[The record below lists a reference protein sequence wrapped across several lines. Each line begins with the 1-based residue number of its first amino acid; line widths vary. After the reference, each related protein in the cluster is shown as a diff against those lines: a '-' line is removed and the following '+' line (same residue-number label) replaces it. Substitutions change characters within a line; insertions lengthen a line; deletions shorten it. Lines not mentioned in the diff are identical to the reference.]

1 MKHYNEKSVHT
12 LELPRVLEQLAEHAV
27 SAEAKRRALDLRPE
41 TDIDIVSRMQR
52 ETTDAKR
59 LIGMFGAPA
68 FAGIR
73 DVKGALQRADMGG
86 TLNLRELLDVAM
98 LLNTARRVRGYL
110 DENGRVETCLHER
123 FDSLSANKYLE
134 EMITTAILSED
145 EVADQA
151 SSELADI
158 RKKIRASNAKIRE
171 VLQHMISSPS
181 QSKYLQEAIIT
192 QRGGR
197 YVVPVKSEYKN
208 DVGGMVHDVSATGA
222 TVFIEPASVVKINN
236 DLRELAGKE
245 EREIE
250 RILATLSAEVSTYSE
265 SIGADYDILVALD
278 LLFAKAK
285 LSYAHNADAP
295 VLNVKGEVLLKEARH
310 PLLVGKKTVPIT
322 VRLGRDFDTLVITGP
337 NTGGKTVTLKTIGLL
352 TLMAE
357 CGLHI
362 PAQSGSEIAVFETVY
377 ADIGDEQSI
386 EQSLS
391 TFSSHMVNIV
401 EILESADDRSLIL
414 FDELGA
420 GTDPVEGAAIAVAI
434 IRYAMALGA
443 RLAVTTHYTE
453 LKSFALTT
461 NRVENASCE
470 FDVETL
476 KPTYKLLI
484 GVPGKSNAFAIAHRL
499 GLSDHIIDTARG
511 LVDSENQQFDEI
523 LQKLEEKRTALEQE
537 LSAAEALRRE
547 NETLNRKAREYDE
560 QLERDRA
567 RAQERVREEA
577 EEMLKEARRAAD
589 KVFDEIDALRK
600 AQKKKEDIQRINEA
614 RASLRGALNE
624 GERKLGSGKGAKR
637 AKAEPLKRPL
647 QIGDTV
653 ELLAFG
659 TRGTVLTLPDA
670 DGNLRVQAGV
680 LKVTTK
686 VSEIRLIENAE
697 NQSAQ
702 KIVERS
708 RAALRNQQ
716 MSNELDLRGQ
726 ASDEAIMELDRYL
739 DQVFLAKLS
748 TVRIIHG
755 KGTGVLRAAVQSH
768 LRKHPHVKSFRIGTF
783 GEGENGV
790 TVVEIRQ

>member
-1 MKHYNEKSVHT
+1 MKQCNLKSMHT
-12 LELPRVLEQLAEHAV
+12 LELTRVLAQLSEQAV
-27 SAEAKRRALDLRPE
+27 SAEAKRRAAELVPE
-41 TDIDIVSRMQR
+41 TDLDEVARMQR
-52 ETTDAKR
+52 ETSDAKK
-59 LIGMFGAPA
+59 LIGMFGSPA

-73 DVKGALQRADMGG
+73 DIKGALQRADIGG
-86 TLNLRELLDVAM
+86 SLNMRELLDVAM
-98 LLNTARRVRGYL
+98 LLQTARRVRGYL
-110 DENGRVETCLHER
+110 DESGRVETCLKAR

-134 EMITTAILSED
+134 ELINTSILSED
-145 EVADQA
+145 EMADQA

-181 QSKYLQEAIIT
+181 HAKHLQEAIIT
-192 QRGGR
+192 QRSGR
-197 YVVPVKSEYKN
+197 YVIPVKSEYKN

-245 EREIE
+245 QREIE
-250 RILATLSAEVSTYSE
+250 RILAALSAEVSTYSE
-265 SIGADYDILVALD
+265 SIENDYHVLVGLD

-295 VLNVKGEVLLKEARH
+295 ELNAKGEVLLKDARH
-310 PLLVGKKTVPIT
+310 PLLDAKKTVPVTI
-322 VRLGRDFDTLVITGP
+322 RLGQEFDTLVITGP
-337 NTGGKTVTLKTIGLL
+337 NTGGKTVALKTIGLL

-362 PAQSGSEIAVFETVY
+362 PARSGSKVAVFETVY

-391 TFSSHMVNIV
+391 TFSAHMVNIV
-401 EILESADDRSLIL
+401 EILKTADHRSLIL

-434 IRYAMALGA
+434 IQYAMALGA
-443 RLAVTTHYTE
+443 KLAVTTHYTE

-499 GLSDHIIDTARG
+499 GLSDHIIDTARS
-511 LVDSENQQFDEI
+511 LVDSESQQFDEI
-523 LQKLEEKRTALEQE
+523 LQKLEEKRTALETE
-537 LSAAEALRRE
+537 LAAAEELRRE
-547 NETLNRKAREYDE
+547 NQELNRKAKEIDERLEKERESAR
-560 QLERDRA
+560 ERA
-567 RAQERVREEA
+567 REEA
-577 EEMLKEARRAAD
+577 EQIVKDARRAAD
-589 KVFDEIDALRK
+589 KVFDEIEALRK
-600 AQKKKEDIQRINEA
+600 AQRKKDDFQRINEA
-614 RASLRGALNE
+614 RASLKGALNE
-624 GERKLGSGKGAKR
+624 SERAVKAKQKKEQ
-637 AKAEPLKRPL
+637 AKPLKRPL
-647 QIGDTV
+647 KVGDTV

-686 VSEIRLIENAE
+686 LSEINLVENAE
-697 NQSAQ
+697 NKSVQA
-702 KIVERS
+702 IVEKS
-708 RAALRNQQ
+708 KTALRTHKVAT
-716 MSNELDLRGQ
+716 ELDLRGM
-726 ASDEAIMELDRYL
+726 ASDEAIPVVDRYL
-739 DQVFLAKLS
+739 DQAFLAKLNS
-748 TVRIIHG
+748 VIIIHG

-768 LRKHPHVKSFRIGTF
+768 LRKHPHVKSFRLGTF
-783 GEGENGV
+783 GEGETGV
-790 TVVEIRQ
+790 TVVEIRH

>member
-1 MKHYNEKSVHT
+1 MKHYNEKSIHT

-27 SAEAKRRALDLRPE
+27 STEAKRRALELRPE
-41 TDIDIVSRMQR
+41 TDIDTVSRMLL

-73 DVKGALQRADMGG
+73 DIKGALQRADMGG

-110 DENGRVETCLHER
+110 DENGRVETCLYDR
-123 FDSLSANKYLE
+123 FASLSANKYLE

-158 RKKIRASNAKIRE
+158 RKKIRAANAKIRE
-171 VLQHMISSPS
+171 TLQHMISSPS

-197 YVVPVKSEYKN
+197 YVVPVKSEHKN

-245 EREIE
+245 QREIE
-250 RILATLSAEVSTYSE
+250 RILASLSAEVSAYSE
-265 SIGADYDILVALD
+265 SIGLDYDILVALD

-285 LSYAHNADAP
+285 LSYAQNADAP
-295 VLNVKGEVLLKEARH
+295 VLNEKGEVLLKEARH

-362 PAQSGSEIAVFETVY
+362 PAQSGSEISVFETVY

-401 EILESADDRSLIL
+401 EILETADDRSLIL

-523 LQKLEEKRTALEQE
+523 LQKLEEKRSALEAE

-547 NETLNRKAREYDE
+547 NEALNRKAREYDE
-560 QLERDRA
+560 QLEKDRA

-577 EEMLKEARRAAD
+577 EDMLKEARRAAD
-589 KVFDEIDALRK
+589 KVFEEIDALRK

-624 GERKLGSGKGAKR
+624 GEKKLASGKGAKK

-647 QIGDTV
+647 QVGDTV

-659 TRGTVLTLPDA
+659 TRGTVLTLPDS

-686 VSEIRLIENAE
+686 VAEIRLIENAE
-697 NQSAQ
+697 NKSAQ
-702 KIVERS
+702 KIIERS
-708 RAALRNQQ
+708 RASLRNQQ

-739 DQVFLAKLS
+739 DQAFLAKLS

-755 KGTGVLRAAVQSH
+755 KGTGVLRAAVQTH

>member
-1 MKHYNEKSVHT
+1 MKQSHTKSMHT
-12 LELPRVLEQLAEHAV
+12 LELHRVLNQLSEQAV
-27 SAEAKRRALDLRPE
+27 SAEAKRRALELVPE
-41 TDIDIVSRMQR
+41 TDLDEVARMQK
-52 ETTDAKR
+52 ETSDAKR
-59 LIGMFGAPA
+59 LIGMFGSPA

-73 DVKGALQRADMGG
+73 DVKGALQRADIGG
-86 TLNLRELLDVAM
+86 SLNMRELLDVAM
-98 LLNTARRVRGYL
+98 LLQTARRVRGYL
-110 DENGRVETCLHER
+110 DEGGQVETCLKSR

-134 EMITTAILSED
+134 ELITTSILSED
-145 EVADQA
+145 EMADSA

-158 RKKIRASNAKIRE
+158 RKKIRAANAKIRE

-181 QSKYLQEAIIT
+181 HAKHLQEAIIT
-192 QRGGR
+192 QRSGR
-197 YVVPVKSEYKN
+197 YVIPVKSEYKN
-208 DVGGMVHDVSATGA
+208 DVGGMVHDVSSTGA

-250 RILATLSAEVSTYSE
+250 RVLAALSAEVSAYSGNIE
-265 SIGADYDILVALD
+265 NDYNVLVGLD

-285 LSYAHNADAP
+285 LSYNQNADAP
-295 VLNVKGEVLLKEARH
+295 ELNVKGEVLLKEARH
-310 PLLVGKKTVPIT
+310 PLLDAKKTVPVT
-322 VRLGRDFDTLVITGP
+322 VRLGREFDTLVITGP
-337 NTGGKTVTLKTIGLL
+337 NTGGKTVALKTIGLL

-362 PAQSGSEIAVFETVY
+362 PARSGSKVAVFETVY

-391 TFSSHMVNIV
+391 TFSAHMVNIV
-401 EILESADDRSLIL
+401 EILNVADDRSLIL

-434 IRYAMALGA
+434 IQYAMALGA
-443 RLAVTTHYTE
+443 KLAVTTHYTE

-499 GLSDHIIDTARG
+499 GLSDHIIETARG
-511 LVDSENQQFDEI
+511 LVDSESQQFDEI
-523 LQKLEEKRTALEQE
+523 LQKLEEKRCALEAE
-537 LSAAEALRRE
+537 LAEAEKARRE
-547 NETLNRKAREYDE
+547 NEELRRKAKEIDARLEKEREHAK
-560 QLERDRA
+560 ERA
-567 RAQERVREEA
+567 REEA
-577 EEMLKEARRAAD
+577 EEIIKEARRAAD

-600 AQKKKEDIQRINEA
+600 AQKKKDDFQRINEA
-614 RASLRGALNE
+614 RASLKGALNE
-624 GERKLGSGKGAKR
+624 SDRALKGKERKQQAK
-637 AKAEPLKRPL
+637 PLKRPL
-647 QIGDTV
+647 KVGDTV

-659 TRGTVLTLPDA
+659 TRGTVLTLPDT

-686 VSEIRLIENAE
+686 LSEINLVENGE
-697 NQSAQ
+697 NKSVQA
-702 KIVERS
+702 IVEKS
-708 RAALRNQQ
+708 KTALRTHKV
-716 MSNELDLRGQ
+716 STELDIRGM
-726 ASDEAIMELDRYL
+726 ASDEAIPMVDRYL
-739 DQVFLAKLS
+739 DQAFLAKLN
-748 TVRIIHG
+748 TVVIIHG

-768 LRKHPHVKSFRIGTF
+768 LRRHPHVKSFRLGTF

-790 TVVEIRQ
+790 TVVEIRH